1 MRKKHLTFAQSLP
14 KFNSLAVKHLLLDRQ
29 ETVSQL
35 ARDLKITPG
44 YMHELLKGNRNT
56 NGYIAQV
63 AKHLGVSQESITLK
77 EGGIGCDE

>member
-1 MRKKHLTFAQSLP
+1 MRKKHLALP
-14 KFNSLAVKHLLLDRQ
+14 KFDSIAVKIALVRRK
-29 ETVSQL
+29 ETVSHL
-35 ARDLKITPG
+35 ARDLGITPG